1 MQRANIGFQENQTFS
16 MSIRAISFK
25 YIKKKKLSIDS
36 NTCLQYLQKQ
46 KLSALQEVLNHSPP
60 LKQNSVSRTDAI
72 FFFFLNYYAYHI
84 DFSTLN
90 FEVDYFKL
98 KA

>member
-16 MSIRAISFK
+16 MSIRAVSFK
-25 YIKKKKLSIDS
+25 YIKKKSIDS

-60 LKQNSVSRTDAI
+60 LKQNSVSRTDT
-72 FFFFLNYYAYHI
+72 FFFF
-84 DFSTLN
+84 
-90 FEVDYFKL
+90 
-98 KA
+98 